1 MRSGNSATARP
12 GFRLTFPLLSA
23 KLIKQIRRK
32 EVIVHVYHDQ
42 SPSDDD
48 LGSRLLILKR

>member
-32 EVIVHVYHDQ
+32 EVQHMHGELLNDPAIKAAY
-42 SPSDDD
+42 
-48 LGSRLLILKR
+48 LGSGA